1 MEFRFGDA
9 VASPSG
15 NKLRAANQ
23 DEPIASPHLPMVR
36 RVTRLEVERAGALL
50 QMLEQRSKRQQ
61 ASGRL
66 EAPEQIQKRPADERN
81 QGVSLTQSAGQ
92 YTAAKG

>member
-1 MEFRFGDA
+1 MESRNERNWRETESMEDA
-9 VASPSG
+9 A
-15 NKLRAANQ
+15 
-23 DEPIASPHLPMVR
+23 R
-36 RVTRLEVERAGALL
+36 RLIGVMDERAK
-50 QMLEQRSKRQQ
+50 KRQQ